1 MRTLVTDQHMGASAG
16 CMGRAIMKKLITGL
30 ILGLLVLPS
39 ISAFA
44 DQNPAAQKSWF
55 QRHFGRPTIQE
66 ALAQCAAPQDI
77 CKMVDR
83 YVASYPENVNRWAS
97 AEETWKRGW
106 GDCEDFSVC
115 VEQLCHELG
124 YDAQVYLF
132 YPINAG
138 DEGHAVVVGKWN
150 DQLWMSSLGSFK
162 QVASM
167 DDVRKEVAR
176 TIGCKPDR
184 MWNVTLAHE
193 DVQRFLTRKPALST
207 AVTGK

>member
-1 MRTLVTDQHMGASAG
+1 MSTVFIDDEWSACAG
-16 CMGRAIMKKLITGL
+16 CIERAIMKKILKGILVGL
-30 ILGLLVLPS
+30 MILPS
-39 ISAFA
+39 LSVFA

-55 QRHFGRPTIQE
+55 QRHFVRPTIQE
-66 ALAQCAAPQDI
+66 ATSQCAAPQDV
-77 CKMVDR
+77 CKIVNK
-83 YVASYPENVNRWAS
+83 YVASYPESVNRWAG

-150 DQLWMSSLGSFK
+150 DQLWMSSLGSYK

-176 TIGCKPDR
+176 IIGCKPDR

-193 DVQRFLTRKPALST
+193 DVQRFLTHKPALST

>member
-1 MRTLVTDQHMGASAG
+1 MW
-16 CMGRAIMKKLITGL
+16 RAIMKKFLKGMLVGLL
-30 ILGLLVLPS
+30 ILPS
-39 ISAFA
+39 LSVFA
-44 DQNPAAQKSWF
+44 DQNPAVQKSWF

-77 CKMVDR
+77 CRMVDR
-83 YVASYPENVNRWAS
+83 YVGAYPEDVNRWAG

-115 VEQLCHELG
+115 VEQLCYERG
-124 YDAQVYLF
+124 YEARVYLF

-150 DQLWMSSLGSFK
+150 DQMWMSSLGSYK
-162 QVASM
+162 PVSSM
-167 DDVRKEVAR
+167 DDVRKEVAK
-176 TIGCKPDR
+176 ILGCKPER
-184 MWNVTLAHE
+184 MWNVALAHE
-193 DVQRFLTRKPALST
+193 DVQRFLTHKPPLST

>member
-1 MRTLVTDQHMGASAG
+1 MINGAQSQVAWG
-16 CMGRAIMKKLITGL
+16 AMMKKALKG
-30 ILGLLVLPS
+30 ILVGLLMLPS
-39 ISAFA
+39 LAAFA
-44 DQNPAAQKSWF
+44 DQNPAVQKSWF

-66 ALAQCAAPQDI
+66 VLTQCAAPQDI
-77 CKMVDR
+77 CRMVDR
-83 YVASYPENVNRWAS
+83 YVASYPENVNRWAD
-97 AEETWKRGW
+97 AEETWSRGW

-115 VEQLCHELG
+115 VEQFCHDLG

-132 YPINAG
+132 YPVNFG

-150 DQLWMSSLGSFK
+150 DQLWMSSLGSYK

-176 TIGCKPDR
+176 IIGCKPDR
-184 MWNVTLAHE
+184 MWNVALAHE
-193 DVQRFLTRKPALST
+193 DVQRFLQRNIALST